1 MLSTSVAKKQWTL
14 CVQFVKISLFKST
27 GNLMTASTWYLEKDH
42 SLTPCKVVKSTP
54 HSRVLR
60 MLSGANKDKE
70 IDAHPEGV
78 AWGKM
83 FPRVFTSES
92 TSAPTVFVSNGRAL
106 QRRNTPK
113 EFLDAVPKANPDY
126 LFQPFLTDVIDS
138 IHQGQSVILTG
149 GAGVGKTTHITQLAS
164 RINQPLLRI
173 NFNGETRMSDLI
185 GKVHVVNGET
195 KWIDGVLP
203 MAMRRGW
210 WLLLDELDFAEPAV
224 LSLLHPVLEDESILV
239 LKENNGEII
248 RPDPNFR
255 VFATA
260 NSIGAMSDRAS
271 DFGGTNTM
279 NEAFL
284 DRWQVMMV
292 DNLPVDQEVKVLRNA
307 APGLKSAWARKIAE
321 FSKKARDGE
330 MEFTANFSTRKAIA
344 WAKKTSLH
352 RDPVKGA
359 KLAWLDKMPA
369 SEQEP
374 VERSLKAHFGTGK
387 RTSVRSAS
395 VGRRGRPP
403 SVKV

>member
-1 MLSTSVAKKQWTL
+1 
-14 CVQFVKISLFKST
+14 
-27 GNLMTASTWYLEKDH
+27 MTRTTWYLEKDH
-42 SLTPCKVVKSTP
+42 TLTRAEIVKETP
-54 HSRVLR
+54 HSRQLR
-60 MLSGANKDKE
+60 LMSGPKKDTV
-70 IDAHPEGV
+70 IDAHPNGV
-78 AWGKM
+78 AWGKL
-83 FPRVFTSES
+83 FPRVFGSE
-92 TSAPTVFVSNGRAL
+92 TAEPPTVFVNNGRAL
-106 QRRNTPK
+106 QCAHIPP
-113 EFLDAVPKANPDY
+113 DHQVAVPKINPDY
-126 LFQPFLTDVIDS
+126 RFQPFLTDVIDA

-164 RINQPLLRI
+164 RVNQPLLRI

-195 KWIDGVLP
+195 KWIDGILP
-203 MAMRRGW
+203 RAMRLGW

-224 LSLLHPVLEDESILV
+224 LSLLHPVLEDESMLV

-248 RPDPNFR
+248 RPHHNFR

-284 DRWQVMMV
+284 DRWQVMLV
-292 DNLPVDQEVKVLRNA
+292 ENLPVAEEVKVLRA
-307 APGLKSAWARKIAE
+307 SAPGLKPAWAKKIAE
-321 FSKKARDGE
+321 FSKNARDGRLD
-330 MEFTANFSTRKAIA
+330 FTANFSTRKAIA
-344 WAKKTSLH
+344 WAKKTALH

-359 KLAWLDKMPA
+359 KLAWLDKMPRD
-369 SEQEP
+369 EQEA

-395 VGRRGRPP
+395 TAVRRGRPP
-403 SVKV
+403 KTKM